1 MLPVDNRRDC
11 DEQDHDHVLR
21 HSRVLRRC
29 HSRQRHAQPGPA
41 QGTSNAMHAMAK
53 MPATLAQLQNEIQ
66 SVANNFDAAQ
76 AQTLRN
82 QTIVQSGVSA
92 QRFPDSVGG

>member
-1 MLPVDNRRDC
+1 MNKIMTTCFTTVAFCGAATVASAMP
-11 DEQDHDHVLR
+11 
-21 HSRVLRRC
+21 S
-29 HSRQRHAQPGPA
+29 PA

-82 QTIVQSGVSA
+82 QTIAQSGVSA
-92 QRFPDSVGG
+92 QRFPDLVGG

>member
-1 MLPVDNRRDC
+1 
-11 DEQDHDHVLR
+11 
-21 HSRVLRRC
+21 
-29 HSRQRHAQPGPA
+29 
-41 QGTSNAMHAMAK
+41 MHAMAE

-66 SVANNFDAAQ
+66 SVVNNSDAVQ
-76 AQTLRN
+76 VQTLRN